1 MSTWVIY
8 SEDGVELGRGNA
20 ILAKTAFLL
29 WHKPPPK
36 RLEGIEAS
44 ALPDDS
50 YRIEYGGKVFIIR
63 KKPDP

>member
-1 MSTWVIY
+1 MSVWVIY
-8 SEDGVELGRGNA
+8 SEDGVELGRGTA

-36 RLEGIEAS
+36 RLEGIETS
-44 ALPDDS
+44 TMPDGS

-63 KKPDP
+63 KRSDP